1 MINLNL
7 NPGQIAFL
15 IIVPVIIIVAVI
27 LLIYF
32 INRRK
37 QMKKNFKLF
46 YYKKIYKIAMD
57 KDYYLI
63 NDFLFKIDDSHVG
76 RIDHILFADKYIFV
90 MNDFFYD
97 GNIIGKETDKSIIV
111 VDKNGKKWYEENP
124 LALNRKLISKLCL
137 TTGINQALIV
147 GICVIN
153 SNCEFSIKLSSKSYY
168 IIQCNKLK
176 ALIKA
181 IESREVG
188 DINKDQLASAVK
200 SIDKMNR
207 RNRSGERK

>member
-111 VDKNGKKWYEENP
+111 VDKNGKKWYEERK
-124 LALNRKLISKLCL
+124 RKLRHL
-137 TTGINQALIV
+137 
-147 GICVIN
+147 
-153 SNCEFSIKLSSKSYY
+153 F
-168 IIQCNKLK
+168 
-176 ALIKA
+176 
-181 IESREVG
+181 
-188 DINKDQLASAVK
+188 
-200 SIDKMNR
+200 
-207 RNRSGERK
+207 